1 MIHVHHTS
9 AWWTCKH
16 ARLSY
21 YVSMLS
27 CARFLH
33 DQWST
38 HACILLTITNA
49 RLYFSKESKCL
60 NHGQQIYFVT
70 QEWINVLNES
80 FIDWTQKCYLIWI
93 DCIISFLMVMGK
105 YYAKIQLIE
114 LIVKLITK
122 ISIGLTFKG

>member
-1 MIHVHHTS
+1 MHHTS
-9 AWWTCKH
+9 AWWWTCKH

-33 DQWST
+33 HQWST

-70 QEWINVLNES
+70 QEWINVLDES

-93 DCIISFLMVMGK
+93 DCIRSYFNDSK
-105 YYAKIQLIE
+105 YAMQLIT
-114 LIVKLITK
+114 LIVILVTK
-122 ISIGLTFKG
+122 ILIGLTFKG